1 VARLDRGYPSP
12 VRRRWL
18 GLIAVVLVAAA
29 VVAVAVVSRGD
40 GKPAEPAQ
48 LSPSKQFGDD
58 ANLMRRLQRERLVK
72 KAK

>member
-1 VARLDRGYPSP
+1 M
-12 VRRRWL
+12 

-29 VVAVAVVSRGD
+29 VVTVAAVSRGD
-40 GKPAEPAQ
+40 GKPAKPAQ